1 MSTACQATLHCS
13 YQSSLMALKPFEL
26 NLCISLIWKC
36 IKGKTKSIQQN
47 LEKHSQFKRIYAWHI
62 ASFSKL

>member
-1 MSTACQATLHCS
+1 
-13 YQSSLMALKPFEL
+13 MALKPFEL

-62 ASFSKL
+62 ASFS